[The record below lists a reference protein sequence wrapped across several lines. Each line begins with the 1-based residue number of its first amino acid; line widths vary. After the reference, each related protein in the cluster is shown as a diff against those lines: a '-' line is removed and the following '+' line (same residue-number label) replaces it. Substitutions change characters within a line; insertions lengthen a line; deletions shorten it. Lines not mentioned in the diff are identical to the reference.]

1 MTRFGEIPPL
11 WQIFKICGNLFEVN
25 LALGKVFNSLWHNLY
40 DFGQIFI
47 AENGQ
52 ILKTQSGHLV
62 TLATTP
68 KNHLTGKKFKAQ
80 LSHHFTTTTTEEV
93 LVRNKS

>member
-1 MTRFGEIPPL
+1 M
-11 WQIFKICGNLFEVN
+11 
-25 LALGKVFNSLWHNLY
+25 GKVFNSLLYNLY
-40 DFGQIFI
+40 AFGQILI

-52 ILKTQSGHLV
+52 ILKTLSGHLV

-80 LSHHFTTTTTEEV
+80 LSHHFTTTTTTARYDAPAAAPYNSS
-93 LVRNKS
+93 LARN